1 MKADFDGSPD
11 TGAGPPSADGWL
23 RLLFLIVAVVVVVA
37 VAVLVL
43 PRS

>member
-1 MKADFDGSPD
+1 MKADFDGPED
-11 TGAGPPSADGWL
+11 AGDRPPSADGWL
-23 RLLFLIVAVVVVVA
+23 ALVIFVVLVLVVVT